1 MLVAPQV
8 KIKASPPAR
17 ITGGRELGTL
27 DKRAKADIKGDG
39 RRNMIG
45 IPDIGL
51 VAFTI
56 NLGAVSTEMHQNR
69 TEVNLWMKRACS
81 ILWKEEMVVY
91 IHLQQTLICCH

>member
-51 VAFTI
+51 VAFT
-56 NLGAVSTEMHQNR
+56 NLGAAPVHLSVSSVLSHMDTFAPRHHGPITISSESQSGR
-69 TEVNLWMKRACS
+69 TSSEAR
-81 ILWKEEMVVY
+81 VV
-91 IHLQQTLICCH
+91 

>member
-51 VAFTI
+51 VAFT
-56 NLGAVSTEMHQNR
+56 NLGAASVHLSVSSVLSHMDTFAARPHGQITISSGSECGRTNR
-69 TEVNLWMKRACS
+69 NA
-81 ILWKEEMVVY
+81 
-91 IHLQQTLICCH
+91 